1 MIERS
6 EVAQMAKFMQALDNP
21 SETAASA
28 GGAVGATDV
37 AEMKA
42 ILERFYAAAD
52 HVVTEAV
59 SDRELREAL
68 ATEPTPNGARIGAWE
83 IRAYQSGQHKLYD
96 VVNGTTGQPL
106 AAALLLYEAAHGLVR
121 MLNNGGRI
129 NSPDAIELLRAEQEY
144 GSRVHDMALFKHR
157 LLRQPTDPRAGVF
170 EARYLDAKRRA
181 TQARERVSRLAESHY
196 A

>member
-21 SETAASA
+21 TPSEPTGAAT
-28 GGAVGATDV
+28 GASDV

-59 SDRELREAL
+59 SDRPLREAL
-68 ATEPTPNGARIGAWE
+68 VTEATTHGARIGAWE
-83 IRAYQSGQHKLYD
+83 IRAHQSGRHTLYD
-96 VVNGTTGQPL
+96 VVSAASGQPL
-106 AAALLLYEAAHGLVR
+106 AAELLLYEAAHGLVR

-129 NSPDAIELLRAEQEY
+129 NSPEAIELLRAEQEY

-157 LLRQPTDPRAGVF
+157 LLRQPSSPRAAVF

-181 TQARERVSRLAESHY
+181 TQARERVSQLVEAHY